1 MNSKYRTFQYTIIN
15 VAYFAAYS
23 GVHAYAAV
31 FLLDKGFTNTM
42 IGIVI
47 ALANILSVILQP
59 IAAGW
64 IDKYE
69 SVTNRKVSILCALG
83 CMACCTGLYFL
94 SGVAIIFAIYVLLF
108 TLQMVY
114 QPLIQAL
121 SFEYNSMGDK
131 INFGLARGLGSC
143 GFAVTS
149 AIIGTVLGSYG
160 ISSLQI
166 VNVIAFLVGI
176 LMMCAFT
183 APKNESISFTGQNAS
198 VDSGFSLTE
207 DGINSKA
214 NIDAKVIIDNNEAH
228 GSFISFIK
236 YYPMFM
242 LFVVGG
248 TFLFYEHNALN
259 DYLIQIITPIGGN
272 ESIMGTMV
280 MVAAFLELPAM
291 AGFAFLEKKFGVYKI
306 LAFSGIMFTVKTV
319 IMLFATNIFMV
330 YISQAC
336 QIFAYALFIP
346 GGAYLAERVM
356 NKSDK
361 TKGQAYINCCITLGG
376 VFSALVGGR
385 VLDLFGVHTMLVI
398 ATVLG
403 IIGTIIAVL
412 AIGRLEKLAENKN

>member
-1 MNSKYRTFQYTIIN
+1 MNSKLRTFQYTIIN

-42 IGIVI
+42 IGVVI
-47 ALANILSVILQP
+47 AMANILSVLLQP
-59 IAAGW
+59 VAASF
-64 IDKYE
+64 IDKYTGI
-69 SVTNRKVSILCALG
+69 TNRKVSILCALG
-83 CMACCTGLYFL
+83 CMACCISLYFVT
-94 SGVAIIFAIYVLLF
+94 GIAMVFGIYVLLF

-121 SFEYNSMGDK
+121 SFEYNAMGDG

-166 VNVIAFLVGI
+166 INVIAFLVGI
-176 LMMCAFT
+176 LMMFAFT
-183 APKNESISFTGQNAS
+183 APKNADIDVVSSKTSDGD
-198 VDSGFSLTE
+198 VD
-207 DGINSKA
+207 
-214 NIDAKVIIDNNEAH
+214 EAH
-228 GSFISFIK
+228 GSFISFVK

-259 DYLIQIITPIGGN
+259 DYLIQIITPLGGD
-272 ESIMGTMV
+272 ESIMGNMV

-291 AGFAFLEKKFGVYKI
+291 AGFVWLEKKFGVFKI

-319 IMLFATNIFMV
+319 LMLLASNLIMV
-330 YISQAC
+330 YLSQAC

-346 GGAYLAERVM
+346 GGAYLAEKVM
-356 NKSDK
+356 NKADK
-361 TKGQAYINCCITLGG
+361 TKGQAYINVCITLGG
-376 VFSALVGGR
+376 VFSALVCGR
-385 VLDLFGVHTMLVI
+385 VLDVLGVHAMLVI
-398 ATVLG
+398 ATVIG
-403 IIGTIIAVL
+403 VIGTLISIF
-412 AIGRLEKLAENKN
+412 AIGKIGKKVSNKN